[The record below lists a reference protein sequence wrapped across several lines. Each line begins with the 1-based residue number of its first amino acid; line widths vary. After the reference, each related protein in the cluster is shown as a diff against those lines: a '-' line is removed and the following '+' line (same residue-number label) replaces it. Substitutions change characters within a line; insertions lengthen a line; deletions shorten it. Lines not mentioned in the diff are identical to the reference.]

1 MDTNGRPKLWYDRGY
16 LPHFDG
22 GQVIQF
28 LTFRLADS
36 LPQNVIE
43 RYRLEFEQG
52 SISDREYYRKIERYF
67 DRGLGPRYLS
77 DPRVAD
83 RLEETIRRFDGVKYK
98 LFSWVIMPNHVH
110 ILLSPLVGVPL
121 ASIMHSIKS
130 YTANSA
136 NRILGLSGKFWSA
149 EYFDRYIRDAGHF
162 ERTFLYIE
170 RNPVKAG
177 LVSSPKEWRYSSAR
191 YR

>member
-52 SISDREYYRKIERYF
+52 SISDREYYREIERYLE
-67 DRGLGPRYLS
+67 RGLGPRYLS
-77 DPRVAD
+77 DPRLRIVWKRPSEDLTA
-83 RLEETIRRFDGVKYK
+83 
-98 LFSWVIMPNHVH
+98 
-110 ILLSPLVGVPL
+110 LSTNCFRG
-121 ASIMHSIKS
+121 
-130 YTANSA
+130 
-136 NRILGLSGKFWSA
+136 
-149 EYFDRYIRDAGHF
+149 
-162 ERTFLYIE
+162 
-170 RNPVKAG
+170 
-177 LVSSPKEWRYSSAR
+177 
-191 YR
+191 